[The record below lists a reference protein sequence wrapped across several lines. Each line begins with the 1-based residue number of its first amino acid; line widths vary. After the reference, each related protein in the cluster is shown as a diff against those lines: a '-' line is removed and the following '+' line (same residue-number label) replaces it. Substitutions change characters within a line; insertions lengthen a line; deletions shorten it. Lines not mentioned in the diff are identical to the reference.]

1 MKIEVLGH
9 GLHNSA
15 INTVGDWLC
24 STFKDKD
31 YTSFVGFSAFT
42 KMSGINRIKEELR
55 IAKQNYE
62 SLKFVLGIVERGT
75 SKEALQFFIDNEIE
89 TWVYCADNKIMF
101 HPKIYYFSGK
111 YNSRFILG
119 SSNLT
124 GAGLFDNIEAS
135 ILFEFSNRDAT
146 GNKFL
151 RQFSN
156 YFNPILEGKHDD
168 LQLLTMDVL
177 QDLID
182 SEFVVDESKT
192 KNDFDFS
199 KNKELFSKRKKLN
212 INKADIGNQ
221 TSILNP
227 HSQPSSN
234 KLPDTESE
242 EYLNWW
248 EEMFDLFLEH
258 KKEFSDRGERFSVTV
273 SRDYKIPS
281 LYRWYR
287 IQKVLFKEYKLP
299 ENHRKRLEDE
309 KFYFKDAHTLWQ
321 EYLEEQK
328 LEILIE
334 ALIAGEDVKVN
345 HRYSFNGHRI
355 GTWLVGVSQAN
366 RKGKKIELRKQI
378 EELGFDFTAT
388 SRNPIDTANR
398 FVADLLNSENPDKA
412 NFQNR
417 FNGVIRDRLDE
428 IPEDIQ
434 QDIVDAWF
442 LQFNEER
449 PLGKIRERQKD
460 RTDEWK
466 SFRYNKAINPEG
478 KWFSSVPLMGDLYSW
493 FRQKK
498 EVKSRMD
505 LVRHHFNPKEKEELR
520 LEGFPI

>member
-1 MKIEVLGH
+1 MKIEFLGH

-31 YTSFVGFSAFT
+31 YTSFIGFSAFT
-42 KMSGINRIKEELR
+42 KMTGINRIKEELT
-55 IAKQNYE
+55 IAKQNYT
-62 SLKFVLGIVERGT
+62 SLKFILGIVERGT
-75 SKEALQFFIDNEIE
+75 SKEALQFFIDNKIE
-89 TWVYCADNKIMF
+89 TWIYCADNQIMF

-135 ILFEFSNRDAT
+135 TLFEFSNKDAT

-156 YFNPILEGKHDD
+156 YFNPILSGNHGD
-168 LQLLTMDVL
+168 LQLLTQEVL
-177 QDLID
+177 EDLID
-182 SEFVVDESKT
+182 SGLVVDESKT
-192 KNDFDFS
+192 KNDFDYS
-199 KNKELFSKRKKLN
+199 KNKELFSKRKKLK
-212 INKADIGNQ
+212 INKDEIGNQ

-227 HSQPSSN
+227 NNQTASN
-234 KLPDTESE
+234 KLPDIESE

-248 EEMFDLFLEH
+248 EEMFALFLEH
-258 KKEFSDRGERFSVTV
+258 KKELSDRGERFSVTV

-287 IQKVLFKEYKLP
+287 IQKVLFKENILP
-299 ENHRKRLEDE
+299 VKHRMRLDDE
-309 KFYFKDAHTLWQ
+309 KFYFKDAHVLYQ
-321 EYLEEQK
+321 EYIEEQK
-328 LEILIE
+328 LEILLE
-334 ALIAGEDVKVN
+334 ALIAGVDVKVN
-345 HRYSFNGHRI
+345 HRYSYKGHRI

-366 RKGKKIELRKQI
+366 KKGKKLELRKQI

-388 SRNPIDTANR
+388 SRNPVDTAKR
-398 FVADLLNSENPDKA
+398 FVDDLLNSKNPNKA

-417 FNGVIRDRLDE
+417 FNGVIRDRVDE

-442 LQFNEER
+442 LQFNEDR
-449 PLGKIRERQKD
+449 PLGKIRERQRD

-466 SFRYNKAINPEG
+466 AFRYNKSINPEK
-478 KWFSSVPLMGDLYSW
+478 KWLAPLTVMGDVFW
-493 FRQKK
+493 WARQKR
-498 EVKSRMD
+498 ETKSRMD
-505 LVRHHFNPKEKEELR
+505 LIKDNFTEKEKEELR
-520 LEGFPI
+520 AEGFPI